1 MPHLRVAASEAAFK
15 KLFDKVVEKFV
26 FEKADS
32 KDLGPFTAGYDIKIH
47 LENGSVDLRADNT
60 VQVKELDIKWDR
72 LNLSLGIDIPEFC
85 IPGFCLIPNPFGGCL
100 VEIPPLCVF
109 SADPD
114 IQIVLPLSNG
124 LITSEI
130 SITGRLLTRYH
141 VNPDRPADMDQW
153 DAQLQ
158 DPPLNNTW
166 QLFLDPQ
173 FVDIDL
179 VDIADTV
186 GDLLDDAIELAIEG
200 LGIPGPIADLLGSIV
215 DLVRGILDIGD
226 DIQEWLEDLLGV
238 SLGLENIIG
247 QALIEHFVT
256 DEPLFELEDPYPILD
271 KAPNPNNKEGQ
282 PPLADLVPVK
292 LPIRDLTVSN
302 NDVEL
307 VLEGNVG

>member
-26 FEKADS
+26 LEKADH
-32 KDLGPFTAGYDIKIH
+32 KDLGPFTVGYDVKIH
-47 LENGSVDLRADNT
+47 LEGGKVDLRADGT

-72 LNLSLGIDIPEFC
+72 LNLSFGINIPEFC
-85 IPGFCLIPNPFGGCL
+85 IPGFCLIPNPFGGCIL
-100 VEIPPLCVF
+100 EIPPLCAF

-114 IQIVLPLSNG
+114 IQIVLPLGG

-130 SITGRLLTRYH
+130 SITGRLRTRYH
-141 VNPDRPADMDQW
+141 VNTDRPADMDQW
-153 DAQLQ
+153 DAQIQ
-158 DPPLNNTW
+158 DPPLNDTW

-179 VDIADTV
+179 VDVADSV
-186 GDLLDDAIELAIEG
+186 GDLLDQAIEDAVAA
-200 LGIPGPIADLLGSIV
+200 LGIPGPIAAILGSIV
-215 DLVRGILDIGD
+215 DIVRAILDIPD
-226 DIQEWLEDLLGV
+226 DIQEWLSDLLGV

-256 DEPLFELEDPYPILD
+256 DEPLFELEDPYPVLD
-271 KAPNPNNKEGQ
+271 KAPNPNNKQGQ
-282 PPLADLVPVK
+282 PPLPDLVPVK

-307 VLEGNVG
+307 ILEGSVG

>member
-26 FEKADS
+26 LEKADH

-47 LENGSVDLRADNT
+47 LEGGKVDLRADGT

-72 LNLSLGIDIPEFC
+72 LNLSLGINIPEFC

-100 VEIPPLCVF
+100 VEIPPLCAF

-114 IQIVLPLSNG
+114 IEIVLPLGG

-130 SITGRLLTRYH
+130 SITGRLSTRYH
-141 VNPDRPADMDQW
+141 MNPDRPADMDQW

-179 VDIADTV
+179 VDVADSV
-186 GDLLDDAIELAIEG
+186 GDLLDQAIEDAVAA
-200 LGIPGPIADLLGSIV
+200 LGIPGPIAAVLGSVVDIV
-215 DLVRGILDIGD
+215 RTILDIPD
-226 DIQEWLEDLLGV
+226 DIQEWLSDLLGV

-271 KAPNPNNKEGQ
+271 KAPNPNNKQGQ
-282 PPLADLVPVK
+282 PPLPDLVPVK

-307 VLEGNVG
+307 ILEGTVG